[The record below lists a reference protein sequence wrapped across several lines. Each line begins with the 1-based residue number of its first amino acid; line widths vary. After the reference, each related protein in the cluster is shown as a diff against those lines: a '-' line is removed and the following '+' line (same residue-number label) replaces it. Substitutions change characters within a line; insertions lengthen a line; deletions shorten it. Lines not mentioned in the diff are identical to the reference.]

1 MGNALRGGYGE
12 ATRASRREKEEQ
24 SMALAGAPHY
34 GLSDEELR
42 TIPTVYRSDLF
53 KGKLAVVTG
62 AGSGFGFAIATLFA
76 RLGADLAI
84 LGRNEARLA
93 RAKAFLQNLGAAVYT
108 EAFNIRDHERC
119 AAYVA
124 NVWRQC
130 GRLDVL
136 INNAGGQFPQA
147 ALDFKPKG
155 WTAVIDNNL
164 NGTWYMMQAA
174 AKSWVEHKVPGA
186 IVNIVADFWRGMPGI
201 AHTAAARAGVAYLS
215 KSVAVEWAPLGI
227 RVNCIAP
234 GVLETSG
241 FAHYPPEG
249 LKTYTQANPMRRPGD
264 VWDVAEASVYLAAPS
279 SKFITGEVL
288 TVDGGQQCWGDPWPT
303 GRPDHFRLG

>member
-1 MGNALRGGYGE
+1 
-12 ATRASRREKEEQ
+12 
-24 SMALAGAPHY
+24 MAMQGAQHY
-34 GLSDEELR
+34 GLTDDQLR
-42 TIPTVYRSDLF
+42 AMPTVYRPELF
-53 KGKLAVVTG
+53 KGKAAVVTG

-84 LGRNEARLA
+84 LGRDEARLA
-93 RAKAFLQNLGAAVYT
+93 KAKAFFESFGPRVYA
-108 EAFNIRDHERC
+108 EAFNIREHARC
-119 AAYVA
+119 AAFVD
-124 NVWRQC
+124 NVWREL

-136 INNAGGQFPQA
+136 INNAGGQFPQM

-155 WTAVIDNNL
+155 WNAVIDNNL

-174 AKSWVEHKVPGA
+174 ARMWAERKSTGS

-201 AHTAAARAGVAYLS
+201 AHTAAARAGVTYLS

-249 LKTYTQANPMRRPGD
+249 LKTYAEANPMKKAGD
-264 VWDVAEASVYLAAPS
+264 AWDVAEACVYLAAPS
-279 SKFITGEVL
+279 AKFITGEVL

-303 GRPDHFRLG
+303 GRPEHFNVG

>member
-1 MGNALRGGYGE
+1 
-12 ATRASRREKEEQ
+12 
-24 SMALAGAPHY
+24 MAMESARHY
-34 GLSDEELR
+34 GLTDEQLR
-42 TIPTVYRSDLF
+42 VMPTVYRGDLF
-53 KGKLAVVTG
+53 KGKTVVVTG

-84 LGRNEARLA
+84 LGRNESRLA
-93 RAKAFLQNLGAAVYT
+93 KAQAFFESFGASVYA
-108 EAFNIRDHERC
+108 EVFNIRDHERC
-119 AAYVA
+119 ATFIA
-124 NVWRQC
+124 NLWREL
-130 GRLDVL
+130 GSLDVL
-136 INNAGGQFPQA
+136 INNAGGQFPQM

-155 WTAVIDNNL
+155 WMAVIDNNL

-174 AKSWVEHKVPGA
+174 AKAWVERDASGA

-201 AHTAAARAGVAYLS
+201 AHAAAARAGVAYLS

-249 LKTYTQANPMRRPGD
+249 LKTYMEANPMKKPGD
-264 VWDVAEASVYLAAPS
+264 VWDVAEAAVYLAAPS
-279 SKFITGEVL
+279 AKFITGEVL

-303 GRPDHFRLG
+303 GRPNHFKVG

>member
-1 MGNALRGGYGE
+1 MTSE
-12 ATRASRREKEEQ
+12 
-24 SMALAGAPHY
+24 GAKRY
-34 GLSDEELR
+34 GLSEEQLR
-42 TIPTVYRSDLF
+42 ILPTVYRPGLF
-53 KGKLAVVTG
+53 GGKTVVVSG

-76 RLGADLAI
+76 RLGADLGI
-84 LGRNEARLA
+84 LGRNAARLA
-93 RAKAFLQNLGAAVYT
+93 RAKAFFEALGARVHAQ
-108 EAFNIRDHERC
+108 AFNIRDHARC
-119 AAYVA
+119 AAFTA
-124 NVWRQC
+124 EVWDEL

-136 INNAGGQFPQA
+136 VNNAGGQFPQM
-147 ALDFKPKG
+147 ALDFRPKG
-155 WTAVIDNNL
+155 WNAVIDNNL

-174 AKSWVEHKVPGA
+174 ARGWVARSSPGV

-201 AHTAAARAGVAYLS
+201 AHTAAARAGVVYLS
-215 KSVAVEWAPLGI
+215 KSVAVEWAPLAI

-249 LKTYTQANPMRRPGD
+249 LKTYTEANPMRRAGD
-264 VWDVAEASVYLAAPS
+264 VWDVAEAVVYLAAPS

-303 GRPDHFRLG
+303 GRPNHFRVG